1 MNLEE
6 RIEKNRKVRDE
17 LLQDLMAFVHRASS
31 EEATEE
37 EVRVLPEV
45 ARVIIQL
52 FMI

>member
-1 MNLEE
+1 MNVEE

-31 EEATEE
+31 TEATEE
-37 EVRVLPEV
+37 EVQVLPEV

-52 FMI
+52 FMT